1 VTYVLA
7 FAGAILVG
15 LSLGLLGAGG
25 SILTVPVL
33 VYLVGEPHKP
43 AIAESLLIVG
53 AIATAGS
60 IRYQRLGLVDW
71 RTVILMGVPGMLGA
85 FLGAT
90 LSRLLSG
97 HVQLLVFGL
106 VAIAAAGR
114 MLTMRKTP
122 DEFTPTKR
130 EPWQPILV
138 GIGIGLLTGI
148 VGVGGGFL
156 IVPALVVFLGLPMRG
171 AIGTSLVII
180 VANCLVGFAKQWIG
194 HHEELPIHWW
204 VVGLFAAVGA
214 VGSVAGAALAPK
226 LPQAKL
232 RIAFG
237 WVLVAIGLATVVIE
251 SAALVRANPGGG

>member
-1 VTYVLA
+1 MTYVLA
-7 FAGAILVG
+7 LVGALLVG

-33 VYLVGEPHKP
+33 AYLVGEPQKS

-53 AIATAGS
+53 AIATTGS
-60 IRYQRLGLVDW
+60 IRYQRLGLIDW
-71 RTVILMGVPGMLGA
+71 RTVVLMGVPGMLGS
-85 FLGAT
+85 FLGAS

-97 HVQLLVFGL
+97 HVQFVLFAL

-114 MLTMRKTP
+114 MLTMRDSP
-122 DEFTPTKR
+122 DEFTPARR

-156 IVPALVVFLGLPMRG
+156 IVPALVVFLGLPMRN

-180 VANCLVGFAKQWIG
+180 VANCIVGFAKQWG
-194 HHEELPIHWW
+194 GGSEALPIHWW
-204 VVGLFAAVGA
+204 VVGIFAAVGA
-214 VGSVAGAALAPK
+214 VGSVVGATLAPK
-226 LPQAKL
+226 LPHAKL
-232 RIAFG
+232 R
-237 WVLVAIGLATVVIE
+237 VVF
-251 SAALVRANPGGG
+251 ACLPCY